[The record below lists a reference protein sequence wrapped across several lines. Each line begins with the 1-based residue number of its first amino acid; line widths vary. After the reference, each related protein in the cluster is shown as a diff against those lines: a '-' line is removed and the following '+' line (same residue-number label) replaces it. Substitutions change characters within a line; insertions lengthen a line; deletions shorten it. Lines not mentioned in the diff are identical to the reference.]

1 MLAWILILVSWAA
14 VLSLILHDATKDD
27 DGGGA
32 ISIAVK
38 RSREFVAAWLKSHR
52 APKAPG
58 HSKTALPTSPAN
70 SGATVGAVAA
80 SAEPTQQAA
89 TETVKQTVLAKKW
102 RSKKDGRVSI
112 TIPNLEF
119 VIAEAVKKSPDCEAF
134 VGVVVRHRRA
144 KSSNDVDWEIRGI
157 KFGNADRDKADA
169 ALLPIVERMQREF
182 SIKKD

>member
-70 SGATVGAVAA
+70 SEATVGAVAA

-89 TETVKQTVLAKKW
+89 VETVKQTVPAKKW
-102 RSKKDGRVSI
+102 RSEKRRGVSNI
-112 TIPNLEF
+112 NP
-119 VIAEAVKKSPDCEAF
+119 KP
-134 VGVVVRHRRA
+134 GY
-144 KSSNDVDWEIRGI
+144 
-157 KFGNADRDKADA
+157 
-169 ALLPIVERMQREF
+169 
-182 SIKKD
+182 

>member
-27 DGGGA
+27 DGGSA
-32 ISIAVK
+32 ISTAAK
-38 RSREFVAAWLKSHR
+38 RSRAFIAAW
-52 APKAPG
+52 P
-58 HSKTALPTSPAN
+58 
-70 SGATVGAVAA
+70 VAA

-89 TETVKQTVLAKKW
+89 AETVKQTVLAKKW

-169 ALLPIVERMQREF
+169 ALIPIVERMQREF

>member
-14 VLSLILHDATKDD
+14 VLSLILHDATKD

-70 SGATVGAVAA
+70 SEATVGAVAA

-89 TETVKQTVLAKKW
+89 VETVKQTVLAKKW
-102 RSKKDGRVSI
+102 RSKKDGRV
-112 TIPNLEF
+112 
-119 VIAEAVKKSPDCEAF
+119 
-134 VGVVVRHRRA
+134 
-144 KSSNDVDWEIRGI
+144 
-157 KFGNADRDKADA
+157 
-169 ALLPIVERMQREF
+169 
-182 SIKKD
+182 